1 MNKILGLKVN
11 TSELLQK
18 GEEIR
23 LRSKDVMKRTQA
35 EMVRI
40 NKGQEYDVPPL
51 LRIVIVD
58 EQRKKVEFFRL
69 PEKN

>member
-1 MNKILGLKVN
+1 LKVN
-11 TSELLQK
+11 TSELLRK

-35 EMVRI
+35 EMTKI

-51 LRIVIVD
+51 YG
-58 EQRKKVEFFRL
+58 
-69 PEKN
+69 